1 VRLFAVCL
9 SLSIVAAC
17 GGDPEE
23 TVAVFTSDVVQ
34 RESCRVTGEEGRE
47 VCTRDVSTQRLR
59 VTLVEDAFERAWL
72 TGIQRDGQ
80 PERTILG
87 SRDTLDGWMF
97 EEETVQTNSA
107 SSCVR
112 TDDVLL
118 VLRLEDGITEGDVN
132 PDGCDALVG
141 RETRITTTSP
151 ECDEINDPPQQVQRI
166 VRRRW
171 EEAAGCRSSD

>member
-1 VRLFAVCL
+1 MRRFALLLPLLF
-9 SLSIVAAC
+9 VAAC
-17 GGDPEE
+17 GGEPAE
-23 TVAVFTSDVVQ
+23 TFAVFTSDVIQ

-47 VCTRDVSTQRLR
+47 VCSRDVSVQRLR
-59 VTLVEDAFERAWL
+59 VTLVEDEFQRAWL

-97 EEETVQTNSA
+97 EEQTVQENSS

-112 TDDVLL
+112 TDDLL
-118 VLRLEDGITEGDVN
+118 IVLRLPEGLTEDSVAS
-132 PDGCDALVG
+132 DGCDPLLG
-141 RETRITTTSP
+141 RETRVTTTSP
-151 ECDEINDPPQQVQRI
+151 ECDAINDPPQQVQRI

-171 EEAAGCRSSD
+171 EEADGCRQQ